1 MESKNLLT
9 LVITLVVGII
19 LAGSLLVPVITDA
32 QHATSDIS
40 TALNGNN
47 SSYTAETT
55 DYVYF
60 ASSDTET
67 INGKAISVGEYT
79 QVITTDAGVFYKIGS
94 NEYTLFIPGE
104 NVKKYIALGTS
115 GPNSAPNITAT
126 VKNGVFTV
134 SYGSNEYTAN
144 VTNAYAYTGD
154 GEYSESGSWPS
165 FITNKG
171 TSGLI
176 TVGDGYYTSLNGI
189 AIIDDWTTGEGTFN
203 YYSNDWVE
211 SSAPVTWDVV
221 DNGDGSYTISNIVID
236 STDGF
241 LNTHRVLYQNEY
253 WTYTPTAVSNLLG
266 AVPILVIVAILM
278 VAVGAIAYRRAD

>member
-32 QHATSDIS
+32 QHATSDKS
-40 TALNGNN
+40 TALNDNN
-47 SSYTAETT
+47 SSYIAETT

-67 INGKAISVGEYT
+67 INGKAISVDKYT
-79 QVITTDAGVFYKIGS
+79 QVITTDAGVLYKLDRADI
-94 NEYTLFIPGE
+94 YTLFIPGE
-104 NVKKYIALGTS
+104 NVKARITLGTS
-115 GPNSAPNITAT
+115 VPNITAT

-154 GEYSESGSWPS
+154 GEYSESDRWPS

-176 TVGDGYYTSLNGI
+176 TVGDGFYSPLNGI
-189 AIIDDWTTGEGTFN
+189 AIIDDWTTGKGTFN
-203 YYSNDWVE
+203 CYSNDWIE

-221 DNGDGSYTISNIVID
+221 DNGDGSYTISNIAID
-236 STDGF
+236 STDA
-241 LNTHRVLYQNEY
+241 LDNTHRVLYQNEY

>member
-9 LVITLVVGII
+9 LVITLVIGII

-47 SSYTAETT
+47 SPYIAETT

-60 ASSDTET
+60 VSSDTET
-67 INGKAISVGEYT
+67 INGEAIHVVGFT
-79 QVITTDAGVFYKIGS
+79 QVITTDAGVFYKLGA
-94 NEYTLFIPGE
+94 NDYTLFIPGE
-104 NVKKYIALGTS
+104 NVKEHIELGTS
-115 GPNSAPNITAT
+115 VPNITAT

-144 VTNAYAYTGD
+144 VTDAYAYTGD
-154 GEYSESGSWPS
+154 GEYSESNRWPS

-176 TVGDGYYTSLNGI
+176 TVGDGYFSQLNGI

-203 YYSNDWVE
+203 CYSKDWIE

-236 STDGF
+236 STDE
-241 LNTHRVLYQNEY
+241 LPNTHRVLYQNEY

>member
-1 MESKNLLT
+1 M
-9 LVITLVVGII
+9 
-19 LAGSLLVPVITDA
+19 PVITDA
-32 QHATSDIS
+32 QHATSDI
-40 TALNGNN
+40 TTTLNSN
-47 SSYTAETT
+47 SSPYISETT

-67 INGKAISVGEYT
+67 INGKAISVDGYT
-79 QVITTDAGVFYKIGS
+79 QVITTDAGVFYKLGGS
-94 NEYTLFIPGE
+94 SNYTLFIPGE
-104 NVKKYIALGTS
+104 NVKEHIALGTS
-115 GPNSAPNITAT
+115 VPNITAT

-134 SYGSNEYTAN
+134 SYGSNEYTVN

-154 GEYSESGSWPS
+154 GEYSESSRWPS

-176 TVGDGYYTSLNGI
+176 TVGDGYYDSYNGI

-203 YYSNDWVE
+203 YYSKDWVE

-221 DNGDGSYTISNIVID
+221 DNGDGSYTISNIAID
-236 STDGF
+236 STDA
-241 LNTHRVLYQNEY
+241 LDNTHRVLYQNEY

>member
-47 SSYTAETT
+47 SSYIAETT

-79 QVITTDAGVFYKIGS
+79 QVIVTDAGALYKISAGTY
-94 NEYTLFIPGE
+94 NLFIPGE
-104 NVKKYIALGTS
+104 KVKEHIALGTS
-115 GPNSAPNITAT
+115 VPNITAT

-144 VTNAYAYTGD
+144 VTKAYAYTGD
-154 GEYSESGSWPS
+154 GEYSDSNSWPS

-176 TVGDGYYTSLNGI
+176 AVGDGYYTSISGVVVV
-189 AIIDDWTTGEGTFN
+189 DDWTTGEGTFN

-236 STDGF
+236 STDE
-241 LNTHRVLYQNEY
+241 LPNTHRTLYQNEY

>member
-1 MESKNLLT
+1 MNNKLIPL
-9 LVITLVVGII
+9 IMTLVVGII
-19 LAGSLLVPVITDA
+19 LAGSVLVPVITDA
-32 QHATSDIS
+32 QHATSDITTTPNS
-40 TALNGNN
+40 N
-47 SSYTAETT
+47 SSPYISETT

-67 INGKAISVGEYT
+67 INGKAISVGKYT
-79 QVITTDAGVFYKIGS
+79 QVITTDAGVFYKLNDRS
-94 NEYTLFIPGE
+94 YTLFIPGE
-104 NVKKYIALGTS
+104 NVKAHITLGTS
-115 GPNSAPNITAT
+115 VPNITAT
-126 VKNGVFTV
+126 VENGVFTV
-134 SYGSNEYTAN
+134 SYGSNEYAAN
-144 VTNAYAYTGD
+144 VTKAYAYTGD
-154 GEYSESGSWPS
+154 GEDGEYSESPATRPS

-176 TVGDGYYTSLNGI
+176 TVGDGFYSQFNGI

-203 YYSNDWVE
+203 YYSKDWVE

-221 DNGDGSYTISNIVID
+221 DNGDGSYTISNIAID
-236 STDGF
+236 STDAF
-241 LNTHRVLYQNEY
+241 DNTHRVLYQNEY

>member
-1 MESKNLLT
+1 MKTNILP

-19 LAGSLLVPVITDA
+19 LAGSLLAPVITDA

-40 TALNGNN
+40 TALNGDD
-47 SSYTAETT
+47 SPYIAETT
-55 DYVYF
+55 DYAYF

-67 INGKAISVGEYT
+67 VNGEAISVGGYA
-79 QVITTDAGVFYKIGS
+79 QVITTDAGVLYKLKAGT
-94 NEYTLFIPGE
+94 YTLFIPGE
-104 NVKKYIALGTS
+104 NVKEHIFLDTS
-115 GPNSAPNITAT
+115 VPNITAT
-126 VKNGVFTV
+126 VENGVFTV

-144 VTNAYAYTGD
+144 VTKAYAYTGD
-154 GEYSESGSWPS
+154 GEYSESGSWSS

-176 TVGDGYYTSLNGI
+176 TVGDGYYTPLNGI
-189 AIIDDWTTGEGTFN
+189 AIIDDWTTGEGTLN
-203 YYSNDWVE
+203 CYSKDWIE

-236 STDGF
+236 STDA
-241 LNTHRVLYQNEY
+241 LSNTHRTLYQNEY

>member
-1 MESKNLLT
+1 MKTSILT
-9 LVITLVVGII
+9 LVITLVIGII

-40 TALNGNN
+40 TALNGD
-47 SSYTAETT
+47 SSPYIAETT

-79 QVITTDAGVFYKIGS
+79 QVITTDAGVLYKIGVS
-94 NEYTLFIPGE
+94 NGANDYTIFIPGE
-104 NVKKYIALGTS
+104 NVKEHITLGTS
-115 GPNSAPNITAT
+115 VPNITAT

-134 SYGSNEYTAN
+134 SYGSKEYTAN

-154 GEYSESGSWPS
+154 GEYSESRPWPS

-176 TVGDGYYTSLNGI
+176 TVGDGFFTPINGI
-189 AIIDDWTTGEGTFN
+189 AVIDDWTTGKGTFN

-236 STDGF
+236 STDA
-241 LNTHRVLYQNEY
+241 LPQTHRTLYQNEY

>member
-1 MESKNLLT
+1 MENKNLLT
-9 LVITLVVGII
+9 LTITLVVGII
-19 LAGSLLVPVITDA
+19 LAGSLLAPVITDA

-40 TALNGNN
+40 TALNDNN
-47 SSYTAETT
+47 SSYIAETT
-55 DYVYF
+55 DYAYF
-60 ASSDTET
+60 VSSDTET

-79 QVITTDAGVFYKIGS
+79 QVITTDAGVFYKIRAGT
-94 NEYTLFIPGE
+94 YTLFIPGE
-104 NVKKYIALGTS
+104 NVKVLITLGTS
-115 GPNSAPNITAT
+115 VPNITAT
-126 VKNGVFTV
+126 VENGVFTV
-134 SYGSNEYTAN
+134 RYGDNEYTAN

-154 GEYSESGSWPS
+154 GEYSESPVSWPS

-176 TVGDGYYTSLNGI
+176 TVGDGYYSPLNGI
-189 AIIDDWTTGEGTFN
+189 AIIDDWTTGKGTFN

-221 DNGDGSYTISNIVID
+221 DNGDGSYTISNIAID
-236 STDGF
+236 STDA
-241 LNTHRVLYQNEY
+241 LPTPHRTLYQNEY

>member
-1 MESKNLLT
+1 MNNKLIPL
-9 LVITLVVGII
+9 IMTLVVGII
-19 LAGSLLVPVITDA
+19 LAGSLLMPVITDA
-32 QHATSDIS
+32 QHATSDI
-40 TALNGNN
+40 TTTLNSN
-47 SSYTAETT
+47 SSPYISETT

-67 INGKAISVGEYT
+67 INGEAISVGGNT
-79 QVITTDAGVFYKIGS
+79 QVITTDAGVFYKIGAG
-94 NEYTLFIPGE
+94 NYTLFIPGE
-104 NVKKYIALGTS
+104 NVKVHISFGAS
-115 GPNSAPNITAT
+115 SPNITAT

-134 SYGSNEYTAN
+134 SYGSNEYAVN

-154 GEYSESGSWPS
+154 GEYSESAAPWPS
-165 FITNKG
+165 FKTNKG

-176 TVGDGYYTSLNGI
+176 TVGDGYFSPLNGI

-236 STDGF
+236 STDA
-241 LNTHRVLYQNEY
+241 LPQVHRTLFQNEY
-253 WTYTPTAVSNLLG
+253 WTYSPTPTSTLIGVI
-266 AVPILVIVAILM
+266 PIMVIVALVVAAIGM
-278 VAVGAIAYRRAD
+278 VAVRRND